1 MHIFFTLN
9 NPNLYTKPISI
20 QTVAERIKRKEQ
32 KACLEPFPLSLFNT
46 ISQYEITFR
55 IVAFHKPHPPSSQTN
70 RFDSPLE
77 YSPYARSTRL
87 SLSLFLWKILNHRGT
102 HGFPAAIVP
111 TRIEA
116 HNNDLEN

>member
-32 KACLEPFPLSLFNT
+32 KACLEPSPLSLFNT

-87 SLSLFLWKILNHRGT
+87 SLSLSLKNSKPSRDTRFPRGDRADSYR
-102 HGFPAAIVP
+102 GAQ
-111 TRIEA
+111 
-116 HNNDLEN
+116 